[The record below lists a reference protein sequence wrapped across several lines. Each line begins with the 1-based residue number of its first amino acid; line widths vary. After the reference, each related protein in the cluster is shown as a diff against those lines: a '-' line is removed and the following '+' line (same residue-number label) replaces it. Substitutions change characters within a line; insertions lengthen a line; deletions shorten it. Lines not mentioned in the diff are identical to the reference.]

1 MSEEYCGVKFSV
13 DFITKSAPE
22 SSSDL
27 IQLIEWCHYFD
38 IHQLAPPYPGGS
50 AGNLS
55 FRRTSAKPEFIITG
69 TKIGLK
75 NNLTKNQFV
84 HVVDVDFSTSKI
96 KVNGLIEPSSE
107 SMLHWAIY
115 NKRPDI
121 NAIFHGHSPKILEKA
136 KENKWIITQNEAPYG
151 TPELVEEVMNVIDDQ
166 DFIIIK
172 NHGFLALGKNL
183 EEAGIVCK
191 NAISQYDSPTLC

>member
-13 DFITKSAPE
+13 DFLTKSAPK

-27 IQLIEWCHYFD
+27 LQLIEWCRYFD

-55 FRRTSAKPEFIITG
+55 YRKTSGKPEFIITG

-75 NNLTKNQFV
+75 NNLTEKQFV

-96 KVNGLIEPSSE
+96 KVNGLIKPSSE

-115 NKRPDI
+115 NRRPEI

-136 KENKWIITQNEAPYG
+136 RENKWIITENEVPYG
-151 TPELVEEVMNVIDDQ
+151 TPELVKEVLNIIENQ
-166 DFIIIK
+166 HFIIIK

-183 EEAGIVCK
+183 EEAGIACK
-191 NAISQYDSPTLC
+191 NAIF